1 MLGSS
6 VDDEDRD
13 RESIVESA
21 RAYFESVLEGAEDVS
36 GGEEKAERAQVVLEA
51 MEDEEYEP
59 AFEYLSKE
67 IAELEKERD
76 RIERND
82 VTAKTFMS
90 RALDQQIED
99 LEKLQEDLAFLG
111 E

>member
-13 RESIVESA
+13 RESIMEGVQ
-21 RAYFESVLEGAEDVS
+21 AYFESVLEEGEDAS
-36 GGEEKAERAQVVLEA
+36 GGEENAERAQVVLEA
-51 MEDEEYEP
+51 IEDEDYEP

-76 RIERND
+76 RIERHD
-82 VTAKTFMS
+82 ATAKAFMS

-99 LEKLQEDLAFLG
+99 LEKLREDLSILG